1 MQTHAGAR
9 RIGLASLLTLTV
21 PLAALAADRTDAS
34 PAVGDLRKVGTVHM
48 QTSCSPE
55 VRADF
60 AAATALL
67 HSFFYGE
74 ARRVFTEVAA
84 KDPNCAMAHWGV
96 AMTWWHPIWAAPTPE
111 ELAAG
116 QHAIEQAQAIGG
128 RTRLERGYIDALAA
142 FYAEPRGQT
151 AAVEGGQSC
160 HGPTGGGDQA
170 ARAAAYEKAMWSLF
184 IREPG
189 DVDVA
194 AFYGLGLLGA
204 ASPTDKALAKQ
215 TRAAAIL
222 EPFYKAFPDHPGL
235 IHYLIHAYDYPAVA
249 EKGLAA
255 AEAYASIA
263 PWVPH
268 ALHMPSH
275 IFTRLGMWNE
285 EIESNVASA
294 EAARQYAALHHP
306 QATSFEELHADDYLV
321 YGYLQTGQDGPA
333 REIVERT
340 QAVRTTFPAIDF
352 AAAYA
357 LGAVPARYALE
368 RKQWAEA
375 AALVETP
382 AVSWGRYPVGAAM
395 PEFARALG
403 AARSGRVEQ
412 ARTEI
417 EALERTAASMQDP
430 SQRYFVQQT
439 QAQIRAAKGWLAS
452 AEGRPDEAQTLLRE
466 AADAEDALGKSPV
479 SPGALIPAR
488 ELLGD
493 FLAER
498 GQDREALVEYER
510 CLRINPRRLN
520 SVYGAGSAA
529 ERSGQAELAGKYY
542 ADLVAMVSADATRPE
557 VQHARAFVAAAA
569 RSASVA
575 DVK

>member
-1 MQTHAGAR
+1 MQTRTLAKP
-9 RIGLASLLTLTV
+9 IGLTLLLTLTV
-21 PLAALAADRTDAS
+21 PLATLALERAEAN

-48 QTSCSPE
+48 ETSCSPG
-55 VRADF
+55 VKDDF

-67 HSFFYGE
+67 HSFFYAE
-74 ARRVFTEVAA
+74 ARRRFSEVAA
-84 KDPNCAMAHWGV
+84 KDPSCAMAHWGI
-96 AMTWWHPIWAAPTPE
+96 AMTWWHPIWAAPMPE
-111 ELAAG
+111 ERAAG
-116 QHAIEQAQAIGG
+116 LRAIERAKAITGK
-128 RTRLERGYIDALAA
+128 TKLERGYIEALAA
-142 FYAEPRGQT
+142 FYAEPAHAV
-151 AAVEGGQSC
+151 AAEGGQSC
-160 HGPTGGGDQA
+160 HGPTGGGDHA
-170 ARAAAYEKAMWSLF
+170 ARALAYEKAMGRLF
-184 IREPG
+184 IRQPG
-189 DVDVA
+189 DVEVA
-194 AFYGLGLLGA
+194 AFYALALLGA
-204 ASPTDKALAKQ
+204 ASPADKTLEKQ
-215 TRAAAIL
+215 TRAAVIL
-222 EPFYKAFPDHPGL
+222 EPFYKKYPDHPGL

-255 AEAYASIA
+255 AQAYAAIA

-285 EIESNVASA
+285 NIASNIASA
-294 EAARQYAALHHP
+294 DAARQYARLHHP

-321 YGYLQTGQDGPA
+321 YGYLQTAQDDAA
-333 REIVERT
+333 REIVEQT

-375 AALVETP
+375 ASLSETT
-382 AVSWGRYPVGAAM
+382 AASWGKYPVGAAHQ
-395 PEFARALG
+395 EFARALG

-412 ARTEI
+412 ARTEV
-417 EALERTAASMQDP
+417 EALERVAASMQDP
-430 SQRYFVQQT
+430 SQRYFAQQT
-439 QAQIRAAKGWLAS
+439 EAQIHAVKGWLAS
-452 AEGRPDEAQTLLRE
+452 AEGRPDEAERLLRE

-488 ELLGD
+488 ELLAD

-498 GQDREALVEYER
+498 GRDREALVEYER
-510 CLRINPRRLN
+510 CLGINPRRLN

-529 ERSGQAELAGKYY
+529 ERDGQAEIARRYY

-557 VQHARAFVAAAA
+557 VQHARGFVGSNGEK
-569 RSASVA
+569 RVSR
-575 DVK
+575 